1 MGNKPKKSI
10 FTKFD
15 GTNVP
20 DNFEF
25 PSIELEDIDRAVF
38 NLFDKIIAF
47 ETEEKGQ
54 SRKVPVIFSTGE
66 RFALTRRKNPIRDKN
81 NALILPL
88 ISIMR
93 NDIDVSSSQH
103 GFKTAISYADQ
114 PGYYIKKRLA
124 TNDRE
129 YQNII
134 NKLGIKNQKNVTS
147 KSNFSKNDISPGNIA
162 KNGSVASRRNG
173 KNNSFFQQDVSLS
186 DNLGKNIYEIIEIP
200 YPTFTAMK
208 YTAVFWSQYNTQA
221 NEMLQTLFRTFP
233 GQSHEI
239 PIKTDSGYEL
249 VVFFDD
255 NFSPD
260 NNFDS
265 YSDEE
270 RLIKMSIGF
279 TVPGYILNPKN
290 IKGMP
295 NQIRAYYSAPTINF
309 GYNNIPEGNIVF
321 DNQPDKINPVDKFI
335 LSDIKNAKQ
344 LNKETVRGVS
354 NEDIEIELQNPF
366 GKKGQ
371 ILKAKIT
378 TRNQRAGET
387 VLSGLTV
394 KKIENQYE

>member
-1 MGNKPKKSI
+1 MGNKSKKSI

-20 DNFEF
+20 ENFEF

-38 NLFDKIIAF
+38 NLFDKVIAF

-93 NDIDVSSSQH
+93 GDIDVSPNQH
-103 GFKTAISYADQ
+103 GFKTPIAYGDQ
-114 PGYYIKKRLA
+114 PGYYIKKRLSK
-124 TNDRE
+124 TDRE

-134 NKLGIKNQKNVTS
+134 NKQGIKNQKNVAS
-147 KSNFSKNDISPGNIA
+147 RSNFLKNDISPGNIA
-162 KNGSVASRRNG
+162 KNGTIASRRNG
-173 KNNSFFQQDVSLS
+173 KNNSFLQQDINLADKLS
-186 DNLGKNIYEIIEIP
+186 KNIYEIIEIP
-200 YPTFTAMK
+200 YPTFTAVK

-221 NEMLQTLFRTFP
+221 NEMLQALFRTFP

-239 PIKTDSGYEL
+239 PIKTDNGYEL

-260 NNFDS
+260 NNFES

-279 TVPGYILNPKN
+279 TIPGYMLNPKN

-295 NQIRAYYSAPTINF
+295 NQIRSYFSAPMINF
-309 GYNNIPEGNIVF
+309 GYQEPKGKVVF
-321 DNQPDKINPVDKFI
+321 DNSNND
-335 LSDIKNAKQ
+335 
-344 LNKETVRGVS
+344 NKPST
-354 NEDIEIELQNPF
+354 P
-366 GKKGQ
+366 
-371 ILKAKIT
+371 
-378 TRNQRAGET
+378 
-387 VLSGLTV
+387 SGRS
-394 KKIENQYE
+394 KMF